1 MKKIFKLW
9 AGIIVLML
17 INDAVELVLAFQKRQ
32 KKLNRE
38 AVKRLRRN
46 RTRLQ
51 PPKPVA
57 DILGSHS
64 EI

>member
-1 MKKIFKLW
+1 MKKIFKFL
-9 AGIIVLML
+9 AVISVLML

-38 AVKRLRRN
+38 AVKRLRSN
-46 RTRLQ
+46 RKRLQ
-51 PPKPVA
+51 PPGPIA
-57 DILGSHS
+57 DILGSHP

>member
-1 MKKIFKLW
+1 MKKILTVLTV
-9 AGIIVLML
+9 ISVLML